1 MDLLHILYFVI
12 VWNFQDLSN
21 KPEQKVSIFVQND
34 GKFKII
40 LGRGI
45 FANEIMIYKV
55 SSRF

>member
-55 SSRF
+55 SS